1 LASNSAPPDEI
12 LMRKGRLLV
21 IETSSDSRY
30 ILTRGFYLKHGYL
43 LAETITDFFCEGQ
56 DRVTYI
62 KRWKPA

>member
-1 LASNSAPPDEI
+1 
-12 LMRKGRLLV
+12 MRKGRLLV